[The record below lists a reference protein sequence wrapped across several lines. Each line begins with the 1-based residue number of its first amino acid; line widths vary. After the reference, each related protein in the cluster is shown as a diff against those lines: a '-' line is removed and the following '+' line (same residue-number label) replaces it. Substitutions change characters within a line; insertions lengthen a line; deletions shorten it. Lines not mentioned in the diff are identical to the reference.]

1 MEGGKFL
8 QQLSRQQ
15 HFLIQ
20 QQQHGLSWLTSLWSK
35 GIIQVVN
42 NIHCTWETPIFLFN
56 YFNKVYDMTIIR
68 QSIRSFNIPPGN
80 SRKFDC
86 HSCQR
91 LGIWTLSGGG
101 WGIWTG
107 NVKSFQPNKRVSVK
121 EFKDRAT
128 TLRGETEESRRSSY
142 IPFNSL
148 VHIVLFL
155 SLSVEISMNWSLRS
169 FFSKKGFCFSKLDV
183 LHLNDELHVLS
194 SEQQKVSSWLML
206 F

>member
-86 HSCQR
+86 RSCQR

-101 WGIWTG
+101 WGIWTE

-121 EFKDRAT
+121 EFKIGQQHWEERPKNLEEVRIFPS
-128 TLRGETEESRRSSY
+128 TLSFTLSY
-142 IPFNSL
+142 FWAS
-148 VHIVLFL
+148 
-155 SLSVEISMNWSLRS
+155 
-169 FFSKKGFCFSKLDV
+169 
-183 LHLNDELHVLS
+183 
-194 SEQQKVSSWLML
+194 Q
-206 F
+206 